1 MSVNRSYHLMV
12 FMQHPLNPEPL
23 MSLTAE
29 ELPLYVISSLHFIIM
44 TLDLT
49 TWTSILGSCLTMI
62 VMVVSFFLKRLLDRL
77 IPQLQKRHHTVKRLL
92 RESVSTLSALS
103 TPRIPQYDSSTPTIP
118 STLTPVSE

>member
-1 MSVNRSYHLMV
+1 
-12 FMQHPLNPEPL
+12 
-23 MSLTAE
+23 
-29 ELPLYVISSLHFIIM
+29 M

-103 TPRIPQYDSSTPTIP
+103 TPRIPQYDSSTHTIP
-118 STLTPVSE
+118 STPTPVSE